1 MEKPSISIFGLGR
14 VGGALNKALIK
25 AGYNIHSLFKRDSFP
40 DSIEELGEVIFL
52 AVQDGEIEILSKRI
66 SSSFGTLEGRHVVHC
81 SGALNS
87 SVLES
92 LSKKGAGIASFHPM
106 KAVTFDD
113 SSLDGVWFDMEGDSA
128 TLSVLEKLAKDLH
141 AHSFVVK
148 PDTKPLLHAA
158 AVVSANYLVTLLKLA
173 TDIAK
178 VGDVDEKT
186 ALKALLPLSNSSL
199 KNVEENGF
207 DGSLTGPISRG
218 DVETI
223 REHVKILKK
232 DPELLSVYKKLGY
245 LTLNLAELDS
255 DTIKEL
261 KDLFRLDA

>member
-14 VGGALNKALIK
+14 IGGALNKALLK
-25 AGYNIHSLFKRDSFP
+25 AGYSVHSKFKRGSFP
-40 DSIEELGEVIFL
+40 DSIDELGEIIFL

-66 SSSFGTLEGRHVVHC
+66 SESFGTFEGKHIVHC

-92 LSKKGAGIASFHPM
+92 VSKRGARTASFHPM
-106 KAVTFDD
+106 KAVTHDD
-113 SSLDGVWFDMEGDSA
+113 SSLDGVWFDMEGDSS
-128 TLSVLEKLAKDLH
+128 TLLVLEQLAKDLN

-148 PDTKPLLHAA
+148 PDAKPLLHAA

-173 TDIAK
+173 TDIARI
-178 VGDVDEKT
+178 GGVDEKT

-207 DGSLTGPISRG
+207 EGSLTGPISRG

-261 KDLFRLDA
+261 KELFG

>member
-14 VGGALNKALIK
+14 IGGALNKALLK
-25 AGYNIHSLFKRDSFP
+25 AGYSVHSMFKRGSFP
-40 DSIEELGEVIFL
+40 DSIDELGEIIFL
-52 AVQDGEIEILSKRI
+52 AVQDGEIELLSKRI
-66 SSSFGTLEGRHVVHC
+66 SESFGTFEGKYIVHC

-92 LSKKGAGIASFHPM
+92 VSKRGARTASFHPM
-106 KAVTFDD
+106 KAVTDD
-113 SSLDGVWFDMEGDSA
+113 SSLDGVWFDMEGDSS
-128 TLSVLEKLAKDLH
+128 TLLVLEQLAKDLN

-148 PDTKPLLHAA
+148 PDAKPLLHAA

-173 TDIAK
+173 TDIARI
-178 VGDVDEKT
+178 GGVDEKT

-207 DGSLTGPISRG
+207 EGSLTGPISRG

-223 REHVKILKK
+223 REHLKILKK

-255 DTIKEL
+255 DTILELKEL
-261 KDLFRLDA
+261 LS